1 MDSVTFRYG
10 QKTVFEPGQPIYRQ
24 GEPLGAKPVLYLLA
38 GLVKLEM
45 TVLDGSRFTMYL
57 QPESVFGL
65 VEALSGCARLTH
77 ALAMEKSILIR
88 WSRED
93 FDLDLGPSW
102 ELTRSAITG
111 LTRLLRILNAEFGER
126 IGLRSGRA

>member
-1 MDSVTFRYG
+1 MDSDNFQYG
-10 QKTVFEPGQPIYRQ
+10 QKVVFEPGQPIYLQ
-24 GEPLGAKPVLYLLA
+24 GEPLGERPIHYVLA

-45 TVLDGSRFTMYL
+45 ALQDGSRFTMYL

-65 VEALSGCARLTH
+65 VEPLAGCPRLTH
-77 ALAMEKSILIR
+77 ALAMEKSILYS

-126 IGLRSGRA
+126 IGLLDGRA